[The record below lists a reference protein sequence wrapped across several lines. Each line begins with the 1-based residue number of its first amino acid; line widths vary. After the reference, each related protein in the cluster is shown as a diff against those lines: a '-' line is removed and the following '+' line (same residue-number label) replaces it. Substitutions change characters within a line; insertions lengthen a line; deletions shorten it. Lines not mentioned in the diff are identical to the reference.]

1 VRIHKIVLLIPC
13 FCLLLAAAGC
23 WDMGDINKKSLVT
36 MVLTD
41 KKDGEYTF
49 YVEMPNLKKG
59 QQASNGGGDGLQ
71 YAYVSGKGKRLS
83 EARWDLDSK
92 LDYVIFLGTV
102 QALVLTEEMMEEDF
116 PLYMAR
122 MESNVEYRKAL
133 IVFVTSEKPE
143 DFLSVKPEN
152 NLSIGES
159 IADTVASLEKE
170 HMLIKYDAMEILEML
185 GSKTCFVL
193 LNVGLEEREL
203 AVTGYSIIHDGK
215 KLASIPFEE
224 STGLLFLLKKKAVW
238 TTSIELD
245 DVLVGT
251 KVMLKKRRISPG
263 YEDGGLVFDVSLECR
278 SEVLYLSREKSLD
291 EGVMEQIKQVLQ
303 NRIHDEIQKSVELA
317 QELGCDFLGFKNAFR
332 LSYPNEA
339 ERLHWDSSFQT
350 ARIRIH
356 VTTSVEPSGMHDY
369 TAPVQQ

>member
-1 VRIHKIVLLIPC
+1 MRFKKIVLLSLS

-49 YVEMPNLKKG
+49 YVEMPNLQKG
-59 QQASNGGGDGLQ
+59 QQTSGGGGDGLQ
-71 YAYVSGKGKRLS
+71 YAYVTGKGNRLS

-102 QALVLTEEMMEEDF
+102 QALVLTEEMMKEDF
-116 PLYMAR
+116 TLYMAR

-133 IVFVTSEKPE
+133 IIFVTSDKPE

-159 IADTVASLEKE
+159 VADTVASLEKE

-193 LNVGLEEREL
+193 LNVGLEEGEL

-215 KLASIPFEE
+215 KLDSIPFEE
-224 STGLLFLLKKKAVW
+224 SAGLLFLLREKAVW
-238 TTSIELD
+238 TTAVQLD

-251 KVMLKKRRISPG
+251 KATLKKRRIKPR
-263 YEDGGLVFDVSLECR
+263 YEDGSLVFDVSLEFR

-291 EGVMEQIKQVLQ
+291 EGSMDKIKQALQ
-303 NRIHDEIQKSVELA
+303 NRIHDEIQKTVELA
-317 QELGCDFLGFKNAFR
+317 QERGCDYLGFKNAFR
-332 LSYPNEA
+332 LSYPDEA
-339 ERLHWDSSFQT
+339 ERFHWDSTFRTSE
-350 ARIRIH
+350 IRLH
-356 VTTSVEPSGMHDY
+356 VTTSLEPEGMHDY
-369 TAPVQQ
+369 TAPIQQ